1 MDSQLFRIT
10 TNPNYYPSIN
20 DYIAAQKT
28 RKTVESPRGGG
39 IPAPDARFPGW
50 AAPLADGRLVTDYR
64 THCYR
69 DVPAGYQF
77 ATTQFIQHKAEDIIT
92 TSRRRQAEQA
102 GAVFPFDRTVVPPPA
117 NTNTC
122 TPMGCDLEVTG
133 APLGIGM
140 EREGAAAPPLF
151 GTFTFPPTRREP
163 APHVGLTQKFEGG
176 RNTVRGR
183 NYRPLGLMEVGLVN
197 RVPKY

>member
-1 MDSQLFRIT
+1 MDSQLFRVT

-20 DYIAAQKT
+20 EYIAAQKAK
-28 RKTVESPRGGG
+28 KTVISQRGGG

-64 THCYR
+64 PHCYR

-77 ATTQFIQHKAEDIIT
+77 AATQFIQHNTDDIINV
-92 TSRRRQAEQA
+92 SRRRQAEQA
-102 GAVFPFDRTVVPPPA
+102 GAVYPFDRTVVPPPA

-122 TPMGCDLEVTG
+122 TPMGCELEVTG
-133 APLGIGM
+133 ARLGIGM
-140 EREGAAAPPLF
+140 EREGAEAPPLF
-151 GTFTFPPTRREP
+151 GTFTFPPTRPQP
-163 APHVGLTQKFEGG
+163 APKVALTHVYEGG

-183 NYRPLGLMEVGLVN
+183 QFHVLGTVPVGQVN